1 MAMRDI
7 SKSVQICTLM
17 RLATRLLLPLRGH

>member
-1 MAMRDI
+1 MRETFDFI
-7 SKSVQICTLM
+7 HAFSLM